1 MKLFMPHE
9 SSITLRRMRR
19 RRKNEG
25 RPARVIGTYKAT
37 DLAVIKIETS
47 TPLPTVKLGNSDTAQ
62 VGDWVEAIGSPF
74 ALSQT
79 VTAGII
85 SAKNRTIEPGASG
98 QFQHFIQTDAA
109 INPGNSGGPLL
120 NMNGEVIGVNTA
132 IFTQSAGYQ
141 GIGFAMPGP
150 FDYVKGISY
159 IRGVA
164 KYENL
169 YGINIS
175 DAVSVNLGIQD
186 GFLIRFMNDASSFAV
201 GEAWQGSA
209 SGFNRSLSITL
220 GTGFGSAFIS
230 DRIPIVDGPEV
241 PKLGCIYH
249 LPYKDGIADD
259 YFSTRGLLSR
269 YKKLTG
275 KELSGVKEL
284 SALAVTDKQVRELF
298 IDFGD
303 NAGMFLAPWL
313 KIFRAEILVIGG
325 NISHAYNLFG
335 EVFEERLRKENCFCK
350 VAISKLKEDAALLGS
365 AFLLDDNFWKS
376 VQHALPLM

>member
-1 MKLFMPHE
+1 MNKNIAIGADIGGSHISCAAIDLVSGKIIRDTLTE
-9 SSITLRRMRR
+9 KSVDNQAQSSEI
-19 RRKNEG
+19 
-25 RPARVIGTYKAT
+25 IGTW
-37 DLAVIKIETS
+37 
-47 TPLPTVKLGNSDTAQ
+47 AQ
-62 VGDWVEAIGSPF
+62 
-74 ALSQT
+74 ALS
-79 VTAGII
+79 A
-85 SAKNRTIEPGASG
+85 SLAKV
-98 QFQHFIQTDAA
+98 
-109 INPGNSGGPLL
+109 PLE
-120 NMNGEVIGVNTA
+120 NVK
-132 IFTQSAGYQ
+132 

-169 YGINIS
+169 YGVNVT
-175 DAVSVNLGIQD
+175 DAIADNLGLHD
-186 GFLIRFMNDASSFAV
+186 GFLIRFMNDASAFAV
-201 GEAWQGSA
+201 GEAWAGSA
-209 SGFNRSLSITL
+209 SKFNRSLSITF

-230 DRIPIVDGPEV
+230 NRIPIVDGPEV

-284 SALAVTDKQVRELF
+284 ASMAATDKVVADLF
-298 IDFGD
+298 TDFGD
-303 NAGMFLAPWL
+303 NAGIFLAPWL
-313 KIFRAEILVIGG
+313 KVFKAEILVIGG

-335 EVFEERLRKENCFCK
+335 DVFERRLKKENCFCE

-365 AFLLDDNFWKS
+365 AYMLDDDFWKS